1 MNQLPRKLLVLI
13 EDYIR
18 VERSLLKMSPIG
30 CECCKH
36 KKVCKFIDLKNKL
49 LEYIKKYNK
58 EESQDDIFNIICK
71 YFESNLPIMDIETT
85 KLNESSPMKFYGT
98 ESNLLKNVIY

>member
-1 MNQLPRKLLVLI
+1 
-13 EDYIR
+13 
-18 VERSLLKMSPIG
+18 MSPIG

-36 KKVCKFIDLKNKL
+36 KKLCNFIYLKNKL

-71 YFESNLPIMDIETT
+71 YFESSLPIMDIETN
-85 KLNESSPMKFYGT
+85 KLSEPNPMKFYGT
-98 ESNLLKNVIY
+98 ESNYLFKNVIY